1 LREVI
6 VGYTFHDVAP
16 WISNINLSFVGRN
29 LWIIKSNMPGIDP
42 ENAYG
47 AGEQNIHINSNP
59 IPSSR
64 SLGFN
69 VKVTF

>member
-6 VGYTFHDVAP
+6 IGYTFHDVTP
-16 WISNINLSFVGRN
+16 WLSKINLSFVGRN
-29 LWIIKSNMPGIDP
+29 LWLIHSNIPGIDP
-42 ENAYG
+42 ENAYS
-47 AGEQNIHINSNP
+47 AGNIVGINSNP

-69 VKVTF
+69 VKITF